1 MACNCL
7 GPDEDPNVQYDAPD
21 APQDVMSQPINPN
34 ASPKV
39 HTQLQPSPR
48 VSRSVGGSQ
57 LDRVS
62 TCQVLPFLPTMD
74 DIQSQSVGFPSSLS
88 AQMVISLKLY
98 ILVNSSR
105 FIFSFLYC
113 RVQISTHR

>member
-57 LDRVS
+57 LNRVS
-62 TCQVLPFLPTMD
+62 NCQVLPFPPTMD
-74 DIQSQSVGFPSSLS
+74 DIQSQSVGFPSCLS